1 MIEGK
6 TASGFAF
13 SMEESVIDNMELVD
27 ALAEATD
34 DNPLAVSSVCVLLLG
49 KAQRKR
55 LYDHLR
61 QADGRV
67 PVEQVSKELIEIF
80 TAFKQPGKN

>member
-6 TASGFAF
+6 TTSGFAF
-13 SMEESVIDNMELVD
+13 AMEESVIDNMELVD

-34 DNPLAVSSVCVLLLG
+34 DNPLSVSSVCVLLLG

-67 PVEQVSKELIEIF
+67 PVEQISKELIEIF